1 MFERYTERARRVLFF
16 ARYEAS
22 QLGSISIETEHLLLG
37 LIREGKGLTSRIFA
51 RSHLSLESIRKE
63 IEGRTVF
70 REKVSTSV
78 EIPFSA
84 ETKRVLQF
92 AAEEADRLLHNYI
105 GTEHLLLG
113 ILREER
119 SVAATILMEK
129 GMRLNTVRE
138 DIVAL
143 LNEKTTLTR
152 VKETPLLA
160 EFSRDL
166 TEAAMKNQLDPLV
179 GRHIEIERVQQV
191 LCRRTKNNAVLIGE
205 PGVGKTAIVE
215 GLAQKIVYGDVPH
228 FLADKRLLALD
239 ISLIVAGTKYRGQFE
254 ERLKAIMKEL
264 TENPNII
271 VFIDELHTLVGAGSA
286 EGSLD
291 AANILKPALSRGEI
305 RCIGA
310 TTPSEY
316 RKYIEKDRS
325 LERRFQAIKV
335 DPPNERETIEVL
347 MGVKDR
353 YETFHH
359 VEYTTEAIE
368 AAVYQSS
375 RYITDRFLPDKAI
388 DLVDEAGARAKLRE
402 AGYSEEFGEI
412 NRSIRVAVE
421 QMETAVSEKN
431 FEKAQFY
438 REQEVQARENLQFV
452 REKFDVKS
460 STRRVVVGKGE
471 IDEVVSKWTG
481 VPLTSINQDEGDK
494 LLHMED
500 ALHNRVISQDAA
512 ISALSRA
519 IRRSRAGLKSPN
531 RPVGSFI
538 FLGPTGVGKTE
549 LARAIANFLFGSDHA
564 LIRFDM
570 SEYMEKHSVS
580 KLIGSPPGYVG
591 HEEGGQLTEKVK
603 RNPYSVV
610 LLDEVEKAHPDLFN
624 ILLQVFEDGH
634 LTDGLGNRVNFK
646 NTIIIMTSN
655 IGARFIQKKASLGFQ
670 SADSGVISP
679 QRQRHGARRGEEDVQ
694 PGVHQ
699 PHRRDHRLRGALGR
713 RPPDH
718 HQAAREAGERQP
730 GRPPAPPRARAGSHR
745 LDHRADVQGSLVRRP
760 SAAPRD
766 PALYRGSAVRGA
778 HPRAP
783 QGGRHPGVPRC
794 GEPGVPSGRRD
805 RERPPAGLT
814 RLRMGGPCHGYGA
827 ASARPLG
834 SLARLRSSKLMAWPL
849 PGPSVRAAAGRSQ
862 PPIMRVFALLLVAL
876 AAAGEVRAQTPPAG
890 TPVRP
895 GPVRRRR
902 AIFPRRSAARPSR
915 RPAGCPRPAP
925 ARSSTRSC
933 SASRSRAE
941 AP

>member
-179 GRHIEIERVQQV
+179 GRSIELERVQQV

-228 FLADKRLLALD
+228 FLADKRILALD

-310 TTPSEY
+310 TTPAEY

-325 LERRFQAIKV
+325 LERRFQAVKV
-335 DPPNERETIEVL
+335 DPPSEKETIEVL

-353 YETFHH
+353 YEQFHH
-359 VEYTTEAIE
+359 VEYTNEALE

-402 AGYSEEFGEI
+402 AGYSSEEFGEI

-460 STRRVVVGKGE
+460 NTRRVTVGKHD

-500 ALHNRVISQDAA
+500 SLHARVVSQEKA

-519 IRRSRAGLKSPN
+519 IRRSRAGLKNPN
-531 RPVGSFI
+531 RPVGSFV

-549 LARAIANFLFGSDHA
+549 LARALANFLFGSDHA

-610 LLDEVEKAHPDLFN
+610 LLDEIEKAHPDLFN

-655 IGARFIQKKASLGFQ
+655 IGARFIQKKAGLGFQ
-670 SADSGVISP
+670 TADTGVI
-679 QRQRHGARRGEEDVQ
+679 ARSVSDMVLGEVRKTFNPEFINRIDEIIVFEALS
-694 PGVHQ
+694 
-699 PHRRDHRLRGALGR
+699 DDDLRTI
-713 RPPDH
+713 
-718 HQAAREAGERQP
+718 
-730 GRPPAPPRARAGSHR
+730 
-745 LDHRADVQGSLVRRP
+745 
-760 SAAPRD
+760 
-766 PALYRGSAVRGA
+766 
-778 HPRAP
+778 
-783 QGGRHPGVPRC
+783 
-794 GEPGVPSGRRD
+794 
-805 RERPPAGLT
+805 T
-814 RLRMGGPCHGYGA
+814 RLLVKQLNDNLVDRKIALQLAPDVVDWVIEQTCKDRSYG
-827 ASARPLG
+827 ARPLRRAIQRYIEDPLSEELIRGHLKGGEIEVYLDAG
-834 SLARLRSSKLMAWPL
+834 SLAY
-849 PGPSVRAAAGRSQ
+849 
-862 PPIMRVFALLLVAL
+862 
-876 AAAGEVRAQTPPAG
+876 
-890 TPVRP
+890 
-895 GPVRRRR
+895 
-902 AIFPRRSAARPSR
+902 
-915 RPAGCPRPAP
+915 RPAGQAQEGRRLA
-925 ARSSTRSC
+925 
-933 SASRSRAE
+933 
-941 AP
+941 

>member
-22 QLGSISIETEHLLLG
+22 QLGSVSIETEHLLLG
-37 LIREGKGLTSRIFA
+37 LIREGKGLTSRMFA
-51 RSHLSLESIRKE
+51 RSHLSLENMRKE

-78 EIPFSA
+78 EIPFSI
-84 ETKRVLQF
+84 ETKRVLQV

-113 ILREER
+113 ILREDR
-119 SVAATILMEK
+119 SVAAAILTEK

-138 DIVAL
+138 DIVQL

-166 TEAAMKNQLDPLV
+166 TEAAMKNHLDPLV
-179 GRHIEIERVQQV
+179 GRQAELERVQQV

-215 GLAQKIVYGDVPH
+215 GLAQKVVCGDVPH
-228 FLADKRLLALD
+228 FLSDKRILALD
-239 ISLIVAGTKYRGQFE
+239 ITLIVAGTKYRGQFE

-264 TENPNII
+264 AENPNMI

-310 TTPSEY
+310 TTPAEY

-335 DPPNERETIEVL
+335 DPPSEAETIEVL
-347 MGVKDR
+347 GGVKGR
-353 YETFHH
+353 YEGFHN
-359 VEYTTEAIE
+359 VEYAQEAIE

-375 RYITDRFLPDKAI
+375 RYISDRFLPDKAI
-388 DLVDEAGARAKLRE
+388 DLIDEAGARAKLRE
-402 AGYSEEFGEI
+402 ASGGGEFSEVKS
-412 NRSIRVAVE
+412 NVRVSVE
-421 QMETAVSEKN
+421 QVDQKEFDKTP
-431 FEKAQFY
+431 FL
-438 REQEVQARENLQFV
+438 REQDVVARANLQFV

-460 STRRVVVGKGE
+460 TIRRVMVNKQD

-481 VPLTSINQDEGDK
+481 VPITSISQDESDK
-494 LLHMED
+494 LLKMEEE
-500 ALHNRVISQDAA
+500 LHRRVVSQERA

-549 LARAIANFLFGSDHA
+549 LARALAGFLFGSDSA
-564 LIRFDM
+564 LVRFDM
-570 SEYMEKHSVS
+570 SEFMEKHSVS

-591 HEEGGQLTEKVK
+591 HEEGGQLTEKIK

-610 LLDEVEKAHPDLFN
+610 LLDEIEKAHPDLLN

-634 LTDGLGNRVNFK
+634 LTDGLGNRVDFK
-646 NTIIIMTSN
+646 NAIVIMTSN

-670 SADSGVISP
+670 STDTREVSKTVREMVLGEVKRTFNPEFINRVDETIMFEALTDEDLHEITRLLVRQLNQNLEHRQLRVTLAPDVIDWIIEATCKDRSY
-679 QRQRHGARRGEEDVQ
+679 GARPLRRAIQRYIEDPLSEELIRGT
-694 PGVHQ
+694 
-699 PHRRDHRLRGALGR
+699 LRSGDIEVYRESDILLYRVEGG
-713 RPPDH
+713 
-718 HQAAREAGERQP
+718 REAGR
-730 GRPPAPPRARAGSHR
+730 R
-745 LDHRADVQGSLVRRP
+745 LA
-760 SAAPRD
+760 
-766 PALYRGSAVRGA
+766 
-778 HPRAP
+778 
-783 QGGRHPGVPRC
+783 
-794 GEPGVPSGRRD
+794 
-805 RERPPAGLT
+805 
-814 RLRMGGPCHGYGA
+814 
-827 ASARPLG
+827 
-834 SLARLRSSKLMAWPL
+834 
-849 PGPSVRAAAGRSQ
+849 
-862 PPIMRVFALLLVAL
+862 
-876 AAAGEVRAQTPPAG
+876 
-890 TPVRP
+890 
-895 GPVRRRR
+895 
-902 AIFPRRSAARPSR
+902 
-915 RPAGCPRPAP
+915 
-925 ARSSTRSC
+925 
-933 SASRSRAE
+933 
-941 AP
+941 

>member
-51 RSHLSLESIRKE
+51 RSRLSLENIRKE

-119 SVAATILMEK
+119 SVASTILSEK
-129 GMRLNTVRE
+129 GMRLNAVRE
-138 DIVAL
+138 DIVQL
-143 LNEKTTLTR
+143 LNEKTTVTR

-166 TEAAMKNQLDPLV
+166 SDAALKNRLDPLV
-179 GRHIEIERVQQV
+179 GRAVELERVQQV

-215 GLAQKIVYGDVPH
+215 GLAQRIAFGDVPH

-239 ISLIVAGTKYRGQFE
+239 IPLIVAGTKYRGQFE

-310 TTPSEY
+310 TTPAEY

-325 LERRFQAIKV
+325 LERRFQAVKV
-335 DPPNERETIEVL
+335 DPPTEDEALEILSRIKE
-347 MGVKDR
+347 R
-353 YETFHH
+353 YESYHR
-359 VEYTTEAIE
+359 VAYAQDAME
-368 AAVYQSS
+368 AAVFQSN

-388 DLVDEAGARAKLRE
+388 DLIDEAGARAKLRA
-402 AGYSEEFGEI
+402 AGYSEEFSEI
-412 NRSIRVAVE
+412 NKNIRVAVE
-421 QMETAVSEKN
+421 QMESATAQKDYER
-431 FEKAQFY
+431 AQFF
-438 REQEVQARENLQFV
+438 REQEVLARENLQVV
-452 REKFDVKS
+452 REKFDVQAGGQP
-460 STRRVVVGKGE
+460 VEVGRQD

-481 VPLTSINQDEGDK
+481 VPLTTINQDESAK
-494 LLHMED
+494 LLRMED
-500 ALHNRVISQDAA
+500 ELHRRVISQERA
-512 ISALSRA
+512 ISALARA
-519 IRRSRAGLKSPN
+519 IRRSRAGLKSPH
-531 RPVGSFI
+531 RPVGSFV

-549 LARAIANFLFGSDHA
+549 LARALAGFLFGSDTA
-564 LIRFDM
+564 LVRFDM

-591 HEEGGQLTEKVK
+591 HDEGGQLTEKVK
-603 RNPYSVV
+603 RHPYSVV
-610 LLDEVEKAHPDLFN
+610 LLDEIEKAHPDLFN

-634 LTDGLGNRVNFK
+634 LTDGLGNRVDFK
-646 NTIIIMTSN
+646 NTIVIMTSN
-655 IGARFIQKKASLGFQ
+655 IGARHIQKKAAVGFQ
-670 SADSGVISP
+670 SSSAQEV
-679 QRQRHGARRGEEDVQ
+679 QRSVTDLVLGEVKRTFNPEFVNRVDEIIVFEALT
-694 PGVHQ
+694 
-699 PHRRDHRLRGALGR
+699 DDDLREILR
-713 RPPDH
+713 M
-718 HQAAREAGERQP
+718 
-730 GRPPAPPRARAGSHR
+730 
-745 LDHRADVQGSLVRRP
+745 LVRQ
-760 SAAPRD
+760 
-766 PALYRGSAVRGA
+766 LNENLAVRDLRITLTA
-778 HPRAP
+778 E
-783 QGGRHPGVPRC
+783 VIDWIIDLTC
-794 GEPGVPSGRRD
+794 KD
-805 RERPPAGLT
+805 RS
-814 RLRMGGPCHGYGA
+814 YG
-827 ASARPLG
+827 ARPL
-834 SLARLRSSKLMAWPL
+834 
-849 PGPSVRAAAGRSQ
+849 
-862 PPIMRVFALLLVAL
+862 
-876 AAAGEVRAQTPPAG
+876 
-890 TPVRP
+890 
-895 GPVRRRR
+895 RR
-902 AIFPRRSAARPSR
+902 AIQRHVEDPLSEELISGRLESGEVEVYLDAGVLAYRAAGQQVEGR
-915 RPAGCPRPAP
+915 CLV
-925 ARSSTRSC
+925 
-933 SASRSRAE
+933 
-941 AP
+941 